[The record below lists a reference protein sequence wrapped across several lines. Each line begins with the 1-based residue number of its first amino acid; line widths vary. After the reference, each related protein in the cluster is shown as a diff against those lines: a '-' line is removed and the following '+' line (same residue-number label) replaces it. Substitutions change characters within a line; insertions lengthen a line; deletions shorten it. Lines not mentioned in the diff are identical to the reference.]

1 MLPIASDSNRDGHHR
16 GFPNLRAQ
24 AHLYGAHYGTVSRP
38 WSCPRHI
45 HPTMLEIN
53 WVLEGHQSA
62 VVDGAA
68 YEQQPGD
75 LLLVPPMAVH
85 EYRLAHAESLSY
97 FVLHLESD
105 DESFMRAAGNAR
117 ELLVP
122 AGSDLHRRLA
132 PLLRRLAGA
141 LETDAGRTATFA
153 ALYAIMAELESTLT
167 AHPRETESEP
177 APNEALAR
185 RIAREI
191 EAVVYAD
198 PGQAQEPESAF
209 IAGIARMVGVSE
221 RHCNRVFRK
230 LYRMP
235 PRGYLT
241 LLRLQEAMRKLIH
254 EREPIASI
262 AAALGYRNAHSFSRQ
277 FKKQVGL
284 SPAEFRR
291 ERRDET
297 FYLTPL
303 NRLADGRTM

>member
-1 MLPIASDSNRDGHHR
+1 MDIFPR
-16 GFPNLRAQ
+16 GFPNMRAQ
-24 AHLYGAHYGTVSRP
+24 AHLYGAHFGTVSRP

-53 WVLEGHQSA
+53 WVLAGRQCA
-62 VVDGAA
+62 VVDGTA
-68 YEQQPGD
+68 YVQQPGD
-75 LLLVPPMAVH
+75 VLLVPPMAVH
-85 EYRLAHAESLSY
+85 EYRLAHGDSLSY

-105 DESFMRAAGNAR
+105 DESFMRAARNAR

-122 AGSDLHRRLA
+122 ADSALHLRLA

-141 LETDAGRTATFA
+141 LGEEVAGRTVVFA
-153 ALYAIMAELESTLT
+153 ALYAVMAELESFLA
-167 AHPRETESEP
+167 AHPRDGLAEP
-177 APNEALAR
+177 AANEALAR

-191 EAVVYAD
+191 ESAVYVS
-198 PGQAQEPESAF
+198 PQRTPEPESAL
-209 IAGIARMVGVSE
+209 IAGIARTVGVSE

-241 LLRLQEAMRKLIH
+241 LLRLQEGMRRLIH

-262 AAALGYRNAHSFSRQ
+262 AAALGYQNAFSFSRQ

-284 SPAEFRR
+284 TPAEFRR

-303 NRLADGRTM
+303 NRLADSRTEQSGQNES